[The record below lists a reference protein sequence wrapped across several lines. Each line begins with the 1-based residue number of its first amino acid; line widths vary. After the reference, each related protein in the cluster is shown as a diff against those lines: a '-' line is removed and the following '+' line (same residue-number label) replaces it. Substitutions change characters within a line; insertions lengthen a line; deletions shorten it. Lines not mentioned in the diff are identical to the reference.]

1 MSVSIESTLI
11 LEMSA
16 AYNAHFMQNANAGE
30 ALVHMMEICNSLH
43 PKLRSVNP
51 KEVLALLSMGKT
63 FTSRAQLRNFAV
75 DVIVYLVGDV
85 VGSKYSHSELIE
97 VTQQKITS

>member
-11 LEMSA
+11 LQMSS
-16 AYNAHFMQNANAGE
+16 AYNTHFLQNANAGE
-30 ALVHMMEICNSLH
+30 ALLHMMEMCNSLH

-51 KEVLALLSMGKT
+51 KEVLALLSRGQR

-85 VGSKYSHSELIE
+85 VGSNYSHAELVE
-97 VTQQKITS
+97 VTQQKITG